1 MEPVYTKNAPDPI
14 GPYNQAI
21 KANGFVFISGQ
32 IPIDPQNGELVSGS
46 IEKETEQ
53 VMKNLENILLESGSS
68 FDKVVKTS
76 IFIKS
81 MDDFGKINTVYG
93 NYFKNNQPA
102 RETVEVSALP
112 KNVNIEIS
120 CIALV

>member
-1 MEPVYTKNAPDPI
+1 MEPIYTKNAPDPI

-32 IPIDPQNGELVSGS
+32 IPIDPQTGELVSGS

-68 FDKVVKTS
+68 FDKVVKSS
-76 IFIKS
+76 IFIKN
-81 MDDFGKINTVYG
+81 MDDFGAINTVYG

-102 RETVEVSALP
+102 RETVEVSKLP
-112 KNVNIEIS
+112 KNVNVEIS

>member
-1 MEPVYTKNAPDPI
+1 MEPIYTKNAPDPI

-32 IPIDPQNGELVSGS
+32 IPIDPQSGELVSGS

-68 FDKVVKTS
+68 FDKVVKSS
-76 IFIKS
+76 IFIKN
-81 MDDFGKINTVYG
+81 MDDFGTINTVYG

-102 RETVEVSALP
+102 RETVEVNKLP